1 MNEQKELALKQENLS
16 ERNRQIPT
24 VAPVVDILENDDEIL
39 LFADMPGVNREDV
52 IVNIEN
58 GRLAL
63 SGVRKMSTAGVA
75 SWEEFGE
82 VEYRRVFSVPQ
93 TINIGKVGA
102 ELKEGILRLRLP
114 KAEAAKSRQIEIK
127 AG

>member
-39 LFADMPGVNREDV
+39 LFADMPGVSRED
-52 IVNIEN
+52 ITVNIEN

-63 SGVRKMSTAGVA
+63 SGVRKMSTSGAA

-102 ELKEGILRLRLP
+102 ELKEGVLRLRLP
-114 KAEAAKSRQIEIK
+114 KAEAAKPRQIEIK
-127 AG
+127 VG

>member
-24 VAPVVDILENDDEIL
+24 VAPLVDILENDEEIL
-39 LFADMPGVNREDV
+39 LFADMPGVSRED
-52 IVNIEN
+52 ITVNIEN

-63 SGVRKMSTAGVA
+63 SGVRKMAAAGAA

-102 ELKEGILRLRLP
+102 EMKEGVLRLRLP
-114 KAEAAKSRQIEIK
+114 KAEAAKPRQIDIK

>member
-16 ERNRQIPT
+16 ERSRQIPT
-24 VAPVVDILENDDEIL
+24 VAPVVDILENEEEIL

-52 IVNIEN
+52 TVNIEN

-63 SGVRKMSTAGVA
+63 SGIRKISTSGATN
-75 SWEEFGE
+75 WEEFGD

-93 TINIGKVGA
+93 TINVGKVGA
-102 ELKEGILRLRLP
+102 ELKEGVLRLRLP
-114 KAEAAKSRQIEIK
+114 KAEAAKPRQIEIK

>member
-39 LFADMPGVNREDV
+39 LFADMPGVSRED
-52 IVNIEN
+52 ITVNIEN

-63 SGVRKMSTAGVA
+63 SGVRKMSTAGAA

-102 ELKEGILRLRLP
+102 ELKEGVLRLRLP
-114 KAEAAKSRQIEIK
+114 KAEAAKPRQIEIK
-127 AG
+127 AS

>member
-39 LFADMPGVNREDV
+39 LFADMPGVSRED
-52 IVNIEN
+52 ITVNIEN

-63 SGVRKMSTAGVA
+63 SGVRKMSTAGAA

-82 VEYRRVFSVPQ
+82 VEYKRVFSVPQ
-93 TINIGKVGA
+93 TINIGKVNA
-102 ELKEGILRLRLP
+102 ELKEGVLRLRLP
-114 KAEAAKSRQIEIK
+114 KAEAAKPRQIEIK
-127 AG
+127 VG